1 MNTYVSSR
9 HQLQTVCSTLTYL
22 YLDREDPLR
31 TVFQI
36 FCDSYCL
43 RFDSRLLIIHIYP
56 FFWENEWEKKR
67 QDIKYRG

>member
-31 TVFQI
+31 TVSNFM
-36 FCDSYCL
+36 F
-43 RFDSRLLIIHIYP
+43 LLLS
-56 FFWENEWEKKR
+56 KVR
-67 QDIKYRG
+67 

>member
-36 FCDSYCL
+36 LCDSYCL
-43 RFDSRLLIIHIYP
+43 RFDSRLLNIHIYP
-56 FFWENEWEKKR
+56 FFWEKNGKR
-67 QDIKYRG
+67 KDKILKYRR